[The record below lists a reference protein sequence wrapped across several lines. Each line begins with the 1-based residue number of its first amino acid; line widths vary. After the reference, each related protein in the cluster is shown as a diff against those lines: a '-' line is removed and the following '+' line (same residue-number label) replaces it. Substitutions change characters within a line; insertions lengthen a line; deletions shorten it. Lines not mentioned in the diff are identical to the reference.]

1 WIRRVAEPP
10 RSATRWRASRP
21 RRPTLS
27 GTGYGVCRKV
37 RLRPRLPTDSREPPR
52 ARTTATASEGGV
64 MKRILI
70 ATDGSLSAHEA
81 VEFGLDLAVAHDA
94 AVTFLYVVPV
104 LEPGAPAFAIPPV
117 LHH

>member
-1 WIRRVAEPP
+1 
-10 RSATRWRASRP
+10 
-21 RRPTLS
+21 
-27 GTGYGVCRKV
+27 
-37 RLRPRLPTDSREPPR
+37 
-52 ARTTATASEGGV
+52 

-117 LHH
+117 LHHLCPSGSPMSPTGHEISTVMRPAMRRPESTCINFQ